1 MIYSRQ
7 FGLFVIPLECGDRSL
22 LPPVPCVP
30 LHFHRHVSRPTYVSL
45 LWHAATRVTQT
56 SNFTRAYFFLFH
68 EYSAHIHANIVVA
81 RTGTRT
87 DVMEPTVRRKPGRE
101 SPSVFGAGDSSGVE
115 QPPLIL
121 WVMRFTIVP
130 FILFRDLLRQQRI
143 TTAPYTAYIVQCSCI
158 GNVALPLLHH
168 GFGSCHNLDAFFDA
182 SFVSLTRG
190 R

>member
-1 MIYSRQ
+1 MIYFRQ
-7 FGLFVIPLECGDRSL
+7 FGLFVISLKCGDRSL
-22 LPPVPCVP
+22 LSQIPCVLFTGTFHA
-30 LHFHRHVSRPTYVSL
+30 LHTFPSYDTQRHASPKR
-45 LWHAATRVTQT
+45 ATLRGRIFSFLTNILHIHTQT
-56 SNFTRAYFFLFH
+56 SSSHVRGH
-68 EYSAHIHANIVVA
+68 V
-81 RTGTRT
+81 R
-87 DVMEPTVRRKPGRE
+87 MKPTVRRKPGRE
-101 SPSVFGAGDSSGVE
+101 SPSVFGAGEGWR

-143 TTAPYTAYIVQCSCI
+143 TAAPYTAYIVQRSCI

-182 SFVSLTRG
+182 SFVSLIRG